1 MAPLVADAD
10 SAPPEVSKTTDAFSG
25 HWTLAGTDLEPGAA
39 APAAVHA
46 TMDCKSV
53 ALGSA
58 VTCLIAAD
66 ISGARIEAATVIGYS
81 PDEHLV
87 RWMEISS
94 TGEYHDHRGPWNGDQ
109 ITFEPLTYTVAGVTM
124 TEYFSVSFLSAG
136 KMTWRAITKT
146 REGESRLDLI
156 GIRKSARTS

>member
-1 MAPLVADAD
+1 M
-10 SAPPEVSKTTDAFSG
+10 
-25 HWTLAGTDLEPGAA
+25 
-39 APAAVHA
+39 
-46 TMDCKSV
+46 
-53 ALGSA
+53 
-58 VTCLIAAD
+58 TCLIAAD
-66 ISGARIEAATVIGYS
+66 ISGTRIEAATVIGYS